1 MKGKR
6 FTEAQIHAA
15 LREAEAGAKTA
26 DICRKHGI
34 AEQTFYRWKAKFGGM
49 EMSDMRRLKEMEL
62 ENSQLKRLVANQ
74 ALEIEGFKAVVAK
87 KW

>member
-1 MKGKR
+1 
-6 FTEAQIHAA
+6 
-15 LREAEAGAKTA
+15 
-26 DICRKHGI
+26 
-34 AEQTFYRWKAKFGGM
+34 M